1 MYKLWLI
8 LDPRRT
14 LVAIS
19 AFLILQGLLIHLLLL
34 ATVDLN
40 WHEDGRPVPFK
51 AAAKYER
58 SQEGLPY

>member
-14 LVAIS
+14 LATI
-19 AFLILQGLLIHLLLL
+19 AGFLIIQGLLIHLLLL
-34 ATVDLN
+34 TTVDLN

-51 AAAKYER
+51 AKARYDR
-58 SQEGLPY
+58 SQQGLPY